1 MAPTGLKGTSAIVQ
15 IGSEVTESAANTFTS
30 QKIDLQLN
38 PLDQEVFVVLAV
50 NLDLSAPD
58 LVPGA
63 TTRTNFSLS
72 STARTSVGSLSD
84 SNVIAHKRSQI
95 QSVGGEVAFDE
106 HIAGETPA
114 ASLDYVY
121 IIATNDFFL
130 NVQGTANTGD
140 KTGIS
145 RVYGYRAKASA
156 SVYAALVNSE
166 LLSA

>member
-1 MAPTGLKGTSAIVQ
+1 MPPAGLKGTSAIVQ
-15 IGSEVTESAANTFTS
+15 IGSDVTETAANTFTS

-38 PLDQEVFVVLAV
+38 PLDQEVFVILAV
-50 NLDLSAPD
+50 NLDLTAPD
-58 LVPGA
+58 LLPG
-63 TTRTNFSLS
+63 TTTNTNFSIS
-72 STARTSVGSLSD
+72 STQRTSVGSLTD

-95 QSVGGEVAFDE
+95 QDNGVTAVFDE

-121 IIATNDFFL
+121 IVATNDFFL
-130 NVQGTANTGD
+130 NITGTNNANA

-145 RVYGYRAKASA
+145 RVYGYRARASA

>member
-1 MAPTGLKGTSAIVQ
+1 MPEGLKSTSSIVQ
-15 IGSEVTESAANTFTS
+15 IGSSVTESAANTFTS

-50 NLDLSAPD
+50 NLDLGAPS

-63 TTRTNFSLS
+63 TTSTNFSIS
-72 STARTSVGSLSD
+72 STQRTSVGSLSD

-95 QSVGGEVAFDE
+95 QSAAGEVAFDE

-121 IIATNDFFL
+121 VIATNDFFL
-130 NVQGTANTGD
+130 NVQGTNNTAAR
-140 KTGIS
+140 TGIS
-145 RVYGYRAKASA
+145 RVYGYRARASA
-156 SVYAALVNSE
+156 SVYAALVNSV
-166 LLSA
+166 LLCA